1 MSLSADA
8 AVSRPASLLA
18 RGAKMAL
25 GRAAAL
31 RAAAHLAAWVPFVY
45 AAVRLVQQGWRPVAD
60 AAAIALRSWD
70 VLTAHGPLVG
80 QATRLAQGVYDPGPL
95 QYWLLALPVHLDPS
109 HGLVWG
115 GALWC
120 MLAASL
126 TIEAAWSVAAE
137 TGAVLASGIILA
149 TVAWMPGI
157 ALQSFWNPWFGVMFL
172 FAALAAGWAV
182 MSGRR
187 GWWPVLVITA
197 SVAAQAHLMFAIV
210 SAALVVVALAVG
222 LADSARTRAGYRWAV
237 AGLVAGAACWA
248 APVVQQLTGQ
258 SGNLTAL
265 IHSEAAAGHK
275 TGLAFGLKA
284 LAGAA
289 EPPPLWWTP
298 LQSQLNL
305 HVIER
310 RSAWFGA
317 VTLAVTLVVLIAAI
331 RPLRSRRLAAL
342 AGVTLVASL
351 GSLAM
356 YAGIAVAGIPA
367 TPSGLNTLNYLMILM
382 LPVGLLSWLT
392 VAAALV
398 LTGKRVLSRGQ
409 APAASPESHG
419 AADGG
424 GEPAAATTGTAARWA
439 VSGVAFA
446 ALAVLA
452 LASSLM
458 VLHDGQQFPAVA
470 DHQVVRA
477 VDVAS
482 RKIEQQLP
490 RQPIALS
497 VASPDVNYRPRR
509 LLLGLAWALRTR
521 GYRAELA
528 GIGWELGGPYI
539 FHRQPVAHVRVLVN
553 GSSVSVSVTR
563 GAGRQTRT

>member
-18 RGAKMAL
+18 RRAKTAL

-31 RAAAHLAAWVPFVY
+31 RAAAHLAAWVPFVC

-70 VLTAHGPLVG
+70 VLTTHGPLVG

-137 TGAVLASGIILA
+137 TGAVLASGMILA

-157 ALQSFWNPWFGVMFL
+157 ALQAFWNPWFGVMFL
-172 FAALAAGWAV
+172 FVALAAGWAV

-222 LADSARTRAGYRWAV
+222 LADSARDRAGYRWAV
-237 AGLVAGAACWA
+237 VGLVAGAACWA
-248 APVVQQLTGQ
+248 APVVQQLT
-258 SGNLTAL
+258 SRTGNLSAL
-265 IHSEAAAGHK
+265 IHSEATVGHK
-275 TGLAFGLKA
+275 TGLVFGLKA

-298 LQSQLNL
+298 LQSLLNL

-310 RSAWFGA
+310 QSAWFGA

-342 AGVTLVASL
+342 AAVSLVASL
-351 GSLAM
+351 GSLVM
-356 YAGIAVAGIPA
+356 YAGIAAASIPA
-367 TPSGLNTLNYLMILM
+367 APSGLNTLNYLMILM
-382 LPVGLLSWLT
+382 LPVGVLSWLT

-398 LTGKRVLSRGQ
+398 LTGKRVLRRVQ
-409 APAASPESHG
+409 APTASPESHG
-419 AADGG
+419 PEDGSE
-424 GEPAAATTGTAARWA
+424 EPAAAATGRVARWA

-458 VLHDGQQFPAVA
+458 VLHDWRQFPAVA

-477 VDVAS
+477 ADMAS
-482 RKIEQQLP
+482 HKIVQQLP

-497 VASPDVNYRPRR
+497 VASPDIHYRQRR
-509 LLLGLAWALRTR
+509 LLLALVWELRTR
-521 GYRAELA
+521 GYRPEIQ
-528 GIGWELGGPYI
+528 GYGWELGQPYI
-539 FHRQPVAHVRVLVN
+539 LRRQPVIRVRVLV
-553 GSSVSVSVTR
+553 GRSTVSLSVTR
-563 GAGRQTRT
+563 AAARPGT

>member
-8 AVSRPASLLA
+8 VVSRPGSFLA
-18 RGAKMAL
+18 RRAKTAL

-31 RAAAHLAAWVPFVY
+31 RAAAHLAAWVPFIV
-45 AAVRLVQQGWRPVAD
+45 AAVRLVRDGWRPVSD

-70 VLTAHGPLVG
+70 ALTAHAPLVG
-80 QATRLAQGVYDPGPL
+80 QATRLARGVYDPGPL
-95 QYWLLALPVHLDPS
+95 QYWLLAVPVHLDPS

-126 TIEAAWSVAAE
+126 TIEAAWSVAAK
-137 TGAVLASGIILA
+137 TGAVLASGMILA
-149 TVAWMPGI
+149 AVAWMPGV
-157 ALQSFWNPWFGVMFL
+157 ALQPYWNPWFGVVFL

-222 LADSARTRAGYRWAV
+222 LTDSARDRAGYRWAV
-237 AGLVAGAACWA
+237 VGLVAGAACWA
-248 APVVQQLTGQ
+248 APVVQQLTGRT
-258 SGNLTAL
+258 GNLTAL
-265 IHSEAAAGHK
+265 IHSEATAGHQ

-289 EPPPLWWTP
+289 GPPPLWWTP
-298 LQSQLNL
+298 LQSLLNL

-317 VTLAVTLVVLIAAI
+317 VTLAVTVVVLVAAI

-342 AGVTLVASL
+342 AGVSLVASF
-351 GSLAM
+351 GSLVM
-356 YAGIAVAGIPA
+356 YAGIAEASIPA
-367 TPSGLNTLNYLMILM
+367 APSSLNTVNYLMILM
-382 LPVGLLSWLT
+382 LPVGVLSWLT

-398 LTGKRVLSRGQ
+398 LTGKRVLSRVR
-409 APAASPESHG
+409 ASAASPEDRG
-419 AADGG
+419 TEGRG
-424 GEPAAATTGTAARWA
+424 GEPAAATGTAAHWA
-439 VSGVAFA
+439 VSVVAFA

-452 LASSLM
+452 LVSSLM
-458 VLHDGQQFPAVA
+458 VLQDGRQFPAVA
-470 DHQVVRA
+470 DRQVVRA
-477 VDVAS
+477 VDAAS
-482 RKIEQQLP
+482 RQIEQQLP
-490 RQPIALS
+490 HQPIALS
-497 VASPDVNYRPRR
+497 VVSPDVHYRQRR
-509 LLLGLAWALRTR
+509 LLLGLAWVLRTR
-521 GYRAELA
+521 GYRAEVA
-528 GIGWELGGPYI
+528 GFGWELGRPYI
-539 FHRQPVAHVRVLVN
+539 FRRQPMAHVRVLVN
-553 GSSVSVSVTR
+553 GTSVSANVTR
-563 GAGRQTRT
+563 PAPAGTGT

>member
-1 MSLSADA
+1 MSLSAGA

-18 RGAKMAL
+18 RRAKTAL

-31 RAAAHLAAWVPFVY
+31 RAAAHLAAWVPFVC

-70 VLTAHGPLVG
+70 VLTTHGPLVG

-137 TGAVLASGIILA
+137 TGAVLASGVILA
-149 TVAWMPGI
+149 AVAWMPGI
-157 ALQSFWNPWFGVMFL
+157 ALQPFWNPWFGVMFL
-172 FAALAAGWAV
+172 FVALAAGWAV
-182 MSGRR
+182 MSGHR

-222 LADSARTRAGYRWAV
+222 LADRARDRAGYRWAV
-237 AGLVAGAACWA
+237 VGLVAGAACWA
-248 APVVQQLTGQ
+248 APVVQQLT
-258 SGNLTAL
+258 SRTGNLTAL
-265 IHSEAAAGHK
+265 IHTEATAGHK
-275 TGLAFGLKA
+275 TGLVFGLKA

-289 EPPPLWWTP
+289 EPRPLWWTP
-298 LQSQLNL
+298 LQSLLNL

-310 RSAWFGA
+310 QSAWFGA
-317 VTLAVTLVVLIAAI
+317 VTLAVTLIVLIAAI

-342 AGVTLVASL
+342 AGVSLVASL
-351 GSLAM
+351 GSLVM

-367 TPSGLNTLNYLMILM
+367 APSSLNTLNYLMILM

-398 LTGKRVLSRGQ
+398 LTGKRVLSRVQ
-409 APAASPESHG
+409 APTASPGSHG
-419 AADGG
+419 TEDGS
-424 GEPAAATTGTAARWA
+424 GERAAAATGRVARSA

-458 VLHDGQQFPAVA
+458 VLQDWRQFPAVA

-477 VDVAS
+477 VDAAS

-497 VASPDVNYRPRR
+497 VASPDIHYRQRR
-509 LLLGLAWALRTR
+509 LLLALVWVLRTR
-521 GYRAELA
+521 GYRPEIQ
-528 GIGWELGGPYI
+528 GYGWELGQPYI
-539 FHRQPVAHVRVLVN
+539 LRRPPVTHVRVLVD
-553 GSSVSVSVTR
+553 GSIVSLSVTR
-563 GAGRQTRT
+563 AAARPGT